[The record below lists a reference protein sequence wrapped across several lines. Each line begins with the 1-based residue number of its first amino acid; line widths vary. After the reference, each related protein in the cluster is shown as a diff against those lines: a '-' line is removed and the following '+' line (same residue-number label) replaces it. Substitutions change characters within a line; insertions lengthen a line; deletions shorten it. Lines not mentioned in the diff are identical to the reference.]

1 MSRFI
6 TLYLVVILAGQVESS
21 RSLNQ
26 QQRQF
31 LTTFLREYLCAGN
44 VGWSDKVKDPV
55 VKFFAETNIQ
65 LFCLESH
72 DLIDSLRSINRYA
85 SARKSTTKT
94 CGREFLLKSINDFTK
109 DPLPLVVFGQK
120 FCGQTSKPDKCYG
133 APVWDAMRKNIKKRA
148 ADGRRSKR
156 QFSPDTMLEF
166 LNEVYSSGDTLV
178 DDSIYPEIVHKEIG
192 KFVECLVDKRN
203 DENANRSFQMKTHY
217 LLLKSIVAIVFL
229 RY

>member
-1 MSRFI
+1 MARFI
-6 TLYLVVILAGQVESS
+6 TLCLVVILAGQV
-21 RSLNQ
+21 SLRTVNQ
-26 QQRQF
+26 QQKKF
-31 LTTFLREYLCAGN
+31 LITFLREYFCTGN
-44 VGWSDKVKDPV
+44 IGWSDKVDDPV
-55 VKFFAETNIQ
+55 IKLFSEVNIQ
-65 LFCLESH
+65 NLCLESE
-72 DLIDSLRSINRYA
+72 DIINFFKSINRFA
-85 SARKSTTKT
+85 LARKSTTKT
-94 CGREFLLKSINDFTK
+94 CGRKLLLKSINDFTN
-109 DPLPLVVFGQK
+109 DPSPLVDLGQK
-120 FCGQTSKPDKCYG
+120 LCEQTSKPDKCYG
-133 APVWDAMRKNIKKRA
+133 APVWAAMRKNIKKKA
-148 ADGRRSKR
+148 AHGGRSKR